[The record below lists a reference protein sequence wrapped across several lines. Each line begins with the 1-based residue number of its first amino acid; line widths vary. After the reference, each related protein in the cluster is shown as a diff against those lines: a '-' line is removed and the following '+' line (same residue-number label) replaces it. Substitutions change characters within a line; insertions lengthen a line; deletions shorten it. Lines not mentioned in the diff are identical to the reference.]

1 MWCILAVFC
10 LWLLEGRALAAPA
23 SPGQGI
29 DRRALVQRHSPTVT
43 AIDPA
48 APFMIGNGQLALSAD
63 ITGLATFPERY
74 APLAPLTIQAQWA
87 WHSFPNPAGFRL
99 EQSLVPIEVHG
110 RQRKYPALRDWSE
123 AKRPEIAWL
132 RENPHRFALGRLGLH
147 LATQTGSPARLEE
160 LTDTRQTLELWSGRL
175 LSSFALEG
183 TRVEVETSVHPELDV
198 VIVQVRSALLEQGRL
213 GVDLK
218 LPGVSAQLNPDAA
231 DWQHPEAHRTIE
243 HGRTPR
249 TLRLERELDE
259 ARHHLLVSADHD
271 LAIELTAP
279 HQYRF
284 RAPGARS
291 LSLLVGFF
299 EHTPPAALPAPEAA
313 RAAVEQHWQRFWQSG
328 GAVDF
333 SGSTDP
339 RAAEL
344 ERRVVLSQYLM
355 ALNASGRV
363 PPQEEGLFSN
373 SWNGKFHLEMHLWH
387 AAHFAVWGRPQ
398 LLERSMGWYLQHLPS
413 ALERAREQGVRGAWW
428 PKMVGPEGRES
439 PSTINPF
446 IMWQQPSPIYLAELL
461 YRAQPS
467 AATLERYRRLV
478 FETAELLASF
488 PHPDPERDRYVIGPP
503 IVPAQEV
510 FPPLS
515 TFNPGFELEY
525 FRFALS
531 IAQRWRERLGLAR
544 EASWQRVLE
553 GLSPLPRKDG
563 LYLATESQPAL
574 WAAAAGCEHGA
585 HAGCLRRDHP
595 SFVAALGLLPGAGV
609 DRATMARTLDAVVE
623 KWDLRRTWGWDFPLL
638 AMTAARL
645 GQPRRA
651 VDFLLWDA
659 ENFRFGR
666 SGMTPRSHLDDGP
679 PSAAGSTASYR
690 RAAHTYFPSN
700 GALLLAVALMAA
712 GWDGS
717 SQPHPGFPV
726 DGSWVVRSEGLR
738 PLP

>member
-1 MWCILAVFC
+1 MWCILAVLG
-10 LWLLEGRALAAPA
+10 LWLLEGVAHAQPARADHK
-23 SPGQGI
+23 I
-29 DRRALVQRHSPTVT
+29 DRRSLVQRHSPTVT
-43 AIDPA
+43 TIDPA
-48 APFMIGNGQLALSAD
+48 APFMVGNGQLALSAD

-87 WHSFPNPAGFRL
+87 WHSFPNPRGFRL
-99 EQSLVPIEVHG
+99 EQSLVPVDVRG
-110 RQRKYPALRDWSE
+110 QQRRYAWLREWSE

-147 LATQTGSPARLEE
+147 LQTSAGAPARLEE
-160 LTDTRQTLELWSGRL
+160 LTQTQQTLELWSGRL
-175 LSSFALEG
+175 LSSFQLEG
-183 TRVEVETSVHPELDV
+183 ASVEVETSVHPELDV
-198 VIVQVRSALLEQGRL
+198 VIVQLRSTLLEQGRL
-213 GVDLK
+213 GVVLR

-231 DWQHPEAHRTIE
+231 DWQHPDSHSTIE
-243 HGRTPR
+243 RDRTAR
-249 TLRLERELDE
+249 TLTLERQLDQ
-259 ARHHLLVSADHD
+259 ARHQVLVSADQD
-271 LAIELTAP
+271 LDVELVAQ
-279 HQYRF
+279 HQYRL
-284 RAPGARS
+284 RARGARS
-291 LSLLVGFF
+291 LTLLVGFF
-299 EHTPPAALPAPEAA
+299 EHAAPAALPAGDAA
-313 RAAVEQHWQRFWQSG
+313 RAAVAQHWQRFWQTG

-333 SGSTDP
+333 SGSKDP

-355 ALNASGRV
+355 ALNASGRL

-387 AAHFAVWGRPQ
+387 AAHFAAWGRPE
-398 LLERSMGWYLQHLPS
+398 LLERSMGWYVSYLPR
-413 ALERAREQGVRGAWW
+413 ARERAREQGVRGAWW

-461 YRAQPS
+461 YRAQP
-467 AATLERYRRLV
+467 APATLARYRQVV
-478 FETAELLASF
+478 FETADLLASF
-488 PHPDPERDRYVIGPP
+488 PHLDAARDRYVLGPP

-515 TFNPGFELEY
+515 TFNPSFELAY

-531 IAQRWRERLGLAR
+531 TAQKWRERLGLPR
-544 EASWQRVLE
+544 EPGWQRVLDE
-553 GLSPLPRKDG
+553 LSPLPQRDG
-563 LYLATESQPAL
+563 LFLATESQPAL
-574 WAAAAGCEHGA
+574 WAAEAGCESGA
-585 HAGCLRRDHP
+585 HEGCLRRDHP
-595 SFVAALGLLPGAGV
+595 SFVAALGLLPGDGI
-609 DRATMARTLDAVVE
+609 DRETMRRTLGAVLAQ
-623 KWDLRRTWGWDFPLL
+623 WDLRRTWGWDFPML

-645 GQPRRA
+645 GEQRRA
-651 VDFLLWDA
+651 IDLLLWDA

-679 PSAAGSTASYR
+679 AGAAGTAAAYR
-690 RAAHTYFPSN
+690 RVAQTYFPSN

-717 SQPHPGFPV
+717 SSPHPGFPG
-726 DGSWVVRSEGLR
+726 DGSWTVRSEGLR

>member
-10 LWLLEGRALAAPA
+10 LWLLEGHAQAEPPRIAAR
-23 SPGQGI
+23 I
-29 DRRALVQRHSPTVT
+29 DRKALVQRHSPTVSSV
-43 AIDPA
+43 DPA
-48 APFMIGNGQLALSAD
+48 APFMVGNGSLALSAD

-87 WHSFPNPAGFRL
+87 WHDFPNPAGFRL
-99 EQSLVPIEVHG
+99 EQSLVPIDVRG
-110 RQRKYPALRDWSE
+110 QKRKYPALRDWSE

-132 RENPHRFALGRLGLH
+132 RENPHRIALGRLGLH
-147 LATQTGSPARLEE
+147 LLNRAGSAARLEE
-160 LTDTRQTLELWSGRL
+160 LTHTQQTLELWSGRL
-175 LSSFALEG
+175 LSSFELDG

-198 VIVQVRSALLEQGRL
+198 VIVQLRSALLEQGRL
-213 GVDLK
+213 GVDLTF
-218 LPGVSAQLNPDAA
+218 PGVSAQLNPDPA
-231 DWQHPEAHRTIE
+231 DWQHPDAHRTIE
-243 HGRTPR
+243 QSRDQR
-249 TLRLERELDE
+249 TLRLERQLD
-259 ARHHLLVSADHD
+259 AAHHQVWVSGDHALD
-271 LAIELTAP
+271 IQQTAA

-284 RAPGARS
+284 RTHDTRS
-291 LSLLVGFF
+291 LTLLVGFF
-299 EHTPPAALPAPEAA
+299 EHNPPSALPEAEAA
-313 RAAVEQHWQRFWQSG
+313 RAAVAQHWQQFWQSG

-333 SGSTDP
+333 TGSRDP

-387 AAHFAVWGRPQ
+387 AAHFAVWGHPE
-398 LLERSMGWYLQHLPS
+398 LLERSMGWYLEQLPL
-413 ALERAREQGVRGAWW
+413 AQQRAREQGVRGAWW

-461 YRAQPS
+461 YRAQPT
-467 AATLERYRRLV
+467 AAVLARYRQLV

-488 PHPDPERDRYVIGPP
+488 PHFDAKRDRYLLGPP

-515 TFNPGFELEY
+515 TFNPGFELSY
-525 FRFALS
+525 FRFALLT
-531 IAQRWRERLGLAR
+531 AQQWRERLGLPR
-544 EASWQRVLE
+544 EPRWQRVIE
-553 GLSPLPRKDG
+553 QLSPLPQKDG
-563 LYLATESQPAL
+563 LYLATESEPAL
-574 WAAAAGCEHGA
+574 WAPDAGCEGGA
-585 HAGCLRRDHP
+585 SGGCLRRDHP
-595 SFVAALGLLPGAGV
+595 SFIAALGLLPGRDV
-609 DRATMARTLDAVVE
+609 DRETMRRTLGAVVQQ
-623 KWDLRRTWGWDFPLL
+623 WDLRRTWGWDFPLL

-645 GQPRRA
+645 GEPRQA
-651 VDFLLWDA
+651 IDFLLWDA

-679 PSAAGSTASYR
+679 PSIAGTAATYR
-690 RAAHTYFPSN
+690 RAAQTYFPSN

-717 SQPHPGFPV
+717 STPHPGFPS